1 VALAYQIAMHHL
13 SLVLGCNV
21 PYQPRDPMKQ
31 IALFL
36 LPAGL
41 LLAVAAPVM
50 LPSGAMRSLF
60 VMAGLA
66 VEVLGLVLLVRSD
79 HVRKGSER

>member
-1 VALAYQIAMHHL
+1 
-13 SLVLGCNV
+13 
-21 PYQPRDPMKQ
+21 MKQ